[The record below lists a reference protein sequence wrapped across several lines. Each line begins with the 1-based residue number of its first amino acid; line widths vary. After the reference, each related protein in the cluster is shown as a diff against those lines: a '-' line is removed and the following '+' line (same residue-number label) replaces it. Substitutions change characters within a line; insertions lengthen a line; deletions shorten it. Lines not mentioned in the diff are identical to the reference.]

1 MLPQNIFKENS
12 VGNIWRKRQKDTSE
26 RFLQNTQTKKEAN
39 MELNCIINSIYI
51 DVLANFI

>member
-51 DVLANFI
+51 DVLAHFI